1 MDFHGYVSL
10 REGKCYRE
18 IIPVAHA
25 WSGELHQGLETSL
38 GLAGFSCLIYQDAI
52 DMICHD
58 LFINLYLYIYII
70 KMIHILFIYIY
81 THTQSSYT

>member
-38 GLAGFSCLIYQDAI
+38 GLAGLSCLIYQDAI

-58 LFINLYLYIYII
+58 RFINLYLYIISKWFTYYLYI
-70 KMIHILFIYIY
+70 HAYI
-81 THTQSSYT
+81 QSSYT